1 MSWHPEAGSGSPAVQ
16 RRYGT
21 GWRLPLIQFCSQSI
35 LLGWVPRQGVVP
47 GAGAD
52 GAAAV
57 QYGPMAEP

>member
-1 MSWHPEAGSGSPAVQ
+1 MRFG
-16 RRYGT
+16 
-21 GWRLPLIQFCSQSI
+21 SQSI

-57 QYGPMAEP
+57 QYGPIAEP